1 MFDIAALD
9 AAGWA
14 FSGIVITKAADF
26 LMNRRKTD
34 SDKTVATYNA
44 VNDAQKQ
51 LVDSLFAQVK
61 MQGEEIAEMRKQLLL
76 CEKQHH
82 ESAVRTDYL
91 QREVIRLKAALTETN
106 GSDKR

>member
-14 FSGIVITKAADF
+14 FSGIVVTKAFDF
-26 LMNRRKTD
+26 FMAKGKTTNE
-34 SDKTVATYNA
+34 SAVATFNA

-51 LVDSLFAQVK
+51 LVDSLFMQVK
-61 MQGEEIAEMRKQLLL
+61 VQGEEIAEMRKQLLL

-82 ESAVRTDYL
+82 ESAVRTDHL
-91 QREVIRLKAALTETN
+91 QREVIRLRAALTETN
-106 GSDKR
+106 DPDKG